1 MDEKLKNALDFS
13 NYVITLNNHKRVLF
27 EKYKN
32 DSIFYYNSGKF
43 SITQQLISFCK
54 TLCDLSQENMVLLDD
69 DGLPVEISNINEFT
83 KTLINQYTLSTN
95 KYLLEYNKL
104 TKNRSVAGIV
114 DL

>member
-13 NYVITLNNHKRVLF
+13 NYVITLNNHKRVLL

-69 DGLPVEISNINEFT
+69 DGLPVEISNIDEFT
-83 KTLINQYTLSTN
+83 KTLINQYTLATN
-95 KYLLEYNKL
+95 KYLLEYAKL

>member
-69 DGLPVEISNINEFT
+69 DGLPVEISNIAEFT
-83 KTLINQYTLSTN
+83 KTLINQYTLATN
-95 KYLLEYNKL
+95 TYLLEYTKL